1 MGIIVLLVVGLIAGF
16 LANRLMSGSFD
27 LVQSL
32 ILGVVGALVGR
43 FLFRL
48 VGFLSTGII
57 SDIIVA
63 TVGAVICLAAWR
75 AYKRR

>member
-1 MGIIVLLVVGLIAGF
+1 MNIIVFLVVGLIAGF
-16 LANRLMSGSFD
+16 LANKLMKGNMDILPS
-27 LVQSL
+27 LV
-32 ILGVVGALVGR
+32 LGVVGAIVGG

-48 VGFLSTGII
+48 LGFMSIGLISQII
-57 SDIIVA
+57 TA